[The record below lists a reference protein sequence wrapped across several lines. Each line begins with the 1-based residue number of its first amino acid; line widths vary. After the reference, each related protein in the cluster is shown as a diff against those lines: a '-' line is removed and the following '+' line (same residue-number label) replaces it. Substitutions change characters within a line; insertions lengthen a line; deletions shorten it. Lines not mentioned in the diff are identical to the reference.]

1 MITVWPTTLFF
12 VQCVNIET
20 KSVYEIKS
28 DTETKSDIGAKSD
41 IETNLPMKPGLSI
54 EHERRD
60 NVAVRL
66 SCRVSIR
73 TVGIQ
78 LRQCISLP

>member
-1 MITVWPTTLFF
+1 MTAWPTTLASSIFCA
-12 VQCVNIET
+12 VCHSDIET

-28 DTETKSDIGAKSD
+28 D
-41 IETNLPMKPGLSI
+41 IETNLSMKPGLSI
-54 EHERRD
+54 KHERRD

-66 SCRVSIR
+66 SAVSIR

-78 LRQCISLP
+78 WRQCISFP